1 MSFGKYWNHVCKA
14 KASKEQ
20 KWRLRCQ
27 DRGSL
32 TNGATKLILS
42 SYFITR
48 LIITLLKTSARRIFG
63 EWNYQATETWGRAR
77 RPREKLQVSQ
87 KKIPKIPTWWIF
99 PRFAT
104 LSTAVTTTGWKFKV
118 VGFGCFVSRRRGV
131 VQFHYSFKRFWK
143 STGHNKV
150 MLTTLINTFPF
161 QLRAIEFQ

>member
-14 KASKEQ
+14 KASKEE

-104 LSTAVTTTGWKFKV
+104 LSTAVITTGWKFKL
-118 VGFGCFVSRRRGV
+118 VGFLVFFLNESCVEKTSSEYCFG
-131 VQFHYSFKRFWK
+131 
-143 STGHNKV
+143 
-150 MLTTLINTFPF
+150 TLLSLAAATLSLMRWI
-161 QLRAIEFQ
+161 L

>member
-14 KASKEQ
+14 KASKEE

-63 EWNYQATETWGRAR
+63 EWNYQATETWGRAW

-87 KKIPKIPTWWIF
+87 KKIQRFQRGEFSLALRLCLRLSQQQDESLRSLVFLSSFWMKAALKRPRRSIVLGLSF
-99 PRFAT
+99 P
-104 LSTAVTTTGWKFKV
+104 
-118 VGFGCFVSRRRGV
+118 
-131 VQFHYSFKRFWK
+131 
-143 STGHNKV
+143 
-150 MLTTLINTFPF
+150 
-161 QLRAIEFQ
+161 

>member
-14 KASKEQ
+14 KASKEE

-87 KKIPKIPTWWIF
+87 KKIPKIPTLWIF

-118 VGFGCFVSRRRGV
+118 VGFLVFFLNESCVEKTSSEYCFG
-131 VQFHYSFKRFWK
+131 
-143 STGHNKV
+143 
-150 MLTTLINTFPF
+150 TLLSLAAATLSLMRWI
-161 QLRAIEFQ
+161 L

>member
-1 MSFGKYWNHVCKA
+1 MSFGKYWNHVWKA
-14 KASKEQ
+14 KASKEE

-87 KKIPKIPTWWIF
+87 KKIPKIQTLWIF

-104 LSTAVTTTGWKFKV
+104 LSTAVTTTGWKCKV
-118 VGFGCFVSRRRGV
+118 VGFLVFFLNESCVEKTSSE
-131 VQFHYSFKRFWK
+131 YRF
-143 STGHNKV
+143 G
-150 MLTTLINTFPF
+150 TLLSLAAAALSLMRWI
-161 QLRAIEFQ
+161 L

>member
-14 KASKEQ
+14 KASKEE

-63 EWNYQATETWGRAR
+63 EWNYQATETWGRAW

-87 KKIPKIPTWWIF
+87 KKIQRFQPGEFSLALRLCLRLSQQQDESIRSLVFLSSFWMKAALKRPRQSIVLGLFF
-99 PRFAT
+99 P
-104 LSTAVTTTGWKFKV
+104 
-118 VGFGCFVSRRRGV
+118 
-131 VQFHYSFKRFWK
+131 
-143 STGHNKV
+143 
-150 MLTTLINTFPF
+150 
-161 QLRAIEFQ
+161 

>member
-14 KASKEQ
+14 KASKEE

-63 EWNYQATETWGRAR
+63 EWNYQATETWGRAW

-87 KKIPKIPTWWIF
+87 KKIQRFQRGEFSLALRLCLRLSQQQDESLRSLVFLSSFWMKAALKRHRRSIVLGLSF
-99 PRFAT
+99 P
-104 LSTAVTTTGWKFKV
+104 
-118 VGFGCFVSRRRGV
+118 
-131 VQFHYSFKRFWK
+131 
-143 STGHNKV
+143 
-150 MLTTLINTFPF
+150 
-161 QLRAIEFQ
+161 

>member
-14 KASKEQ
+14 KASKEV

-87 KKIPKIPTWWIF
+87 KKISKILTLWIF

-118 VGFGCFVSRRRGV
+118 VGFLVFFLNESCVKKTSSE
-131 VQFHYSFKRFWK
+131 YRF
-143 STGHNKV
+143 G
-150 MLTTLINTFPF
+150 TLLSLALSLMRWI
-161 QLRAIEFQ
+161 L

>member
-63 EWNYQATETWGRAR
+63 EWNYQATETWGRAWRR

-87 KKIPKIPTWWIF
+87 KKIQRFQRGEFSLALRLCLRLSQQQDESLRSLVFLSSFWMKAALKRPRRSIVLRLSF
-99 PRFAT
+99 P
-104 LSTAVTTTGWKFKV
+104 
-118 VGFGCFVSRRRGV
+118 
-131 VQFHYSFKRFWK
+131 
-143 STGHNKV
+143 
-150 MLTTLINTFPF
+150 
-161 QLRAIEFQ
+161 

>member
-14 KASKEQ
+14 KASKEE

-87 KKIPKIPTWWIF
+87 KKIPKIQTLWIF

-104 LSTAVTTTGWKFKV
+104 LSTAVTTTGWKCKV
-118 VGFGCFVSRRRGV
+118 VGFLVFILNESCVEKTSSE
-131 VQFHYSFKRFWK
+131 YRF
-143 STGHNKV
+143 G
-150 MLTTLINTFPF
+150 TLLSLAAAALSLMRWI
-161 QLRAIEFQ
+161 L

>member
-14 KASKEQ
+14 KGSKEE

-87 KKIPKIPTWWIF
+87 KKIPKIPTLWIF

-118 VGFGCFVSRRRGV
+118 VGFLVFFLNESCVEKTSSE
-131 VQFHYSFKRFWK
+131 YRF
-143 STGHNKV
+143 G
-150 MLTTLINTFPF
+150 TLLSLALSLMRWI
-161 QLRAIEFQ
+161 L

>member
-14 KASKEQ
+14 KASKEE

-87 KKIPKIPTWWIF
+87 KKIPQIPTLWIF

-118 VGFGCFVSRRRGV
+118 VGFLVFFLNESCVEKTSSEYCFG
-131 VQFHYSFKRFWK
+131 
-143 STGHNKV
+143 
-150 MLTTLINTFPF
+150 TLLSLALSLMRWI
-161 QLRAIEFQ
+161 L

>member
-14 KASKEQ
+14 KASKEE

-87 KKIPKIPTWWIF
+87 KKIPKIPTLWIF
-99 PRFAT
+99 PHFAT

-118 VGFGCFVSRRRGV
+118 VGFLVFFLNESCVEKTSSE
-131 VQFHYSFKRFWK
+131 YRFR
-143 STGHNKV
+143 
-150 MLTTLINTFPF
+150 TLLSLAAAALSLMRWI
-161 QLRAIEFQ
+161 L

>member
-14 KASKEQ
+14 KASKEE

-87 KKIPKIPTWWIF
+87 KKIPKIPTLWIF

-118 VGFGCFVSRRRGV
+118 VGFLVFFLNESCVEKTSSEYCFG
-131 VQFHYSFKRFWK
+131 
-143 STGHNKV
+143 
-150 MLTTLINTFPF
+150 TLLSLALSLMRWI
-161 QLRAIEFQ
+161 L